1 MKQRAAFFA
10 VAGAAALV
18 LASAGLVRAEEKKP
32 VEPGPWKFGEVV
44 SLNLSQSSFSTNWA
58 GGDRGSVVWVLGSA
72 STAERQFTKQFN
84 SSSALTLAY
93 GQTSRQDVDPN
104 DPNARRW
111 TAPDKTTDQILLEST
126 GRFTLNGFADP
137 YVAFRGESQFQ
148 DQSNPLG
155 IVNVNPIKLKE
166 TAGIAKVLVKADDRE
181 TITRFGFG
189 FRQTL
194 SKTLLSANPRTTTSG
209 SENDGGFEWQ
219 TNVKQ
224 PILQKKV
231 LWTSSLLVF
240 QPVFYSGA
248 STLTQ
253 FDEDIAAQ
261 ASAPNPIHHEAAAD
275 FWKATDVNFQN
286 TFSAQ
291 ITKHISVNLFAQL
304 VYDKYDAVSKLDP
317 GASLLDRE
325 RAVTQNTRKAGQFKE
340 TLALGFNYRLF

>member
-1 MKQRAAFFA
+1 MKQRAAFTA
-10 VAGAAALV
+10 VAFAAV
-18 LASAGLVRAEEKKP
+18 LIVASAGLVRAEDKKP
-32 VEPGPWKFGEVV
+32 IEPGPWKFGEVV

-58 GGDRGSVVWVLGSA
+58 GGDRGSIVWVLGSA

-104 DPNARRW
+104 DPNGRVW
-111 TAPDKTTDQILLEST
+111 STPDKTTDQILLEST

-166 TAGIAKVLVKADDRE
+166 SAGIAKVLVKADDRE
-181 TITRFGFG
+181 TITRLGFG

-194 SKTLLSANPRTTTSG
+194 SKTLLSANPRTTSSS

-231 LWTSSLLVF
+231 LWTASLLVF

-248 STLTQ
+248 SALDQ
-253 FDEDIAAQ
+253 FDADIAAQ
-261 ASAPNPIHHEAAAD
+261 AVVRHEASAD

-286 TFSAQ
+286 TFAAQ
-291 ITKHISVNLFAQL
+291 ITKNISVNLFAQL
-304 VYDKYDAVSKLDP
+304 VYDKYDAVAKLDP
-317 GASLLDRE
+317 NASLAARE
-325 RAVTQNTRKAGQFKE
+325 LAVTHNTRKAGQFKE